1 MTSPAYLNALRAFE
15 ASARHQSFSEAAKE
29 LNVTPAAVGQLVR
42 HLEQVLDVT
51 LFIREK
57 TGKQRLITTQVA
69 DMVLPDIR
77 AGFEQINLGL
87 ERLKQ
92 VDTNHTLN
100 ITVSP
105 AFAEK
110 WLLPKLDRFQQ
121 KYPDIDVYLNT
132 DRELTGFL
140 NKKIDIGIRY
150 GYGVWEGLHAIP
162 FLEEEI
168 FPVCS
173 PEFKLKHTIHQP
185 SDLLNKTLIH
195 DLSVNNQEDFLN
207 WKKWLN
213 QVKVKNINIM
223 RGMRIN
229 NSATVIQ
236 AAIDGFG
243 IALARSVM
251 VNDDLKS
258 GRLVR
263 LFPDIEFK
271 SNMSYYI
278 VYREENLELSH
289 KKAFKNWLLNEAKCD
304 NDHI

>member
-1 MTSPAYLNALRAFE
+1 MTSPSYLNALRAFE
-15 ASARHQSFSEAAKE
+15 ASARYQSFSEAAKE

-42 HLEQVLDVT
+42 HLEQILDVP

-57 TGKQRLITTQVA
+57 SGKQRLITTKMA

-87 ERLKQ
+87 EKLKQ
-92 VDTNHTLN
+92 ADTGHTLTV
-100 ITVSP
+100 TVSP

-110 WLLPKLDRFQQ
+110 WLLPKLDHFQ
-121 KYPDIDVYLNT
+121 KMYPDIDVYLDT
-132 DRELTGFL
+132 DRELTDFL
-140 NKKIDIGIRY
+140 SKKIDIGIRY
-150 GYGVWEGLHAIP
+150 GYGVWDGLTAIH
-162 FLEEEI
+162 FLDEEI
-168 FPVCS
+168 FPICS
-173 PEFKLKHTIHQP
+173 PKFLEHNSIHQP
-185 SDLLNKTLIH
+185 QDLLDKTLIH
-195 DLSVNNQEDFLN
+195 DLSVSNQEDFLN

-213 QVKVKNINIM
+213 KVNVSNINIM

-263 LFPDIEFK
+263 LFPHIHFK
-271 SNMSYYI
+271 SSMSYYI
-278 VYREENLELSH
+278 VYREENKDSTQKL
-289 KKAFKNWLLNEAKCD
+289 AFKDWLISEENV
-304 NDHI
+304 